1 MASNIADLLVVISLI
16 AIVSFSFISSLPI
29 IYMNRN
35 YFEDYAIIN
44 AIEILNNAIQSVYNN
59 PESSVSVNIYLPT
72 GSWIIVENDT
82 IKWSKSISVQ
92 VYDPNKIIIQ
102 IGNVFLKYKILFN
115 NFIINKNINK
125 LIIKCIN
132 YNKIIIKEMV

>member
-1 MASNIADLLVVISLI
+1 
-16 AIVSFSFISSLPI
+16 
-29 IYMNRN
+29 MNRN